1 LGVPVPLPVVAEPL
15 EPLAPLAPP
24 PTLPLV
30 LPAPVLGT
38 VELVPGAVVA
48 EPPVV
53 APAPAPAPAPARRSR
68 KHCSRFSPTRSRHL
82 LLTSMLASVEPET
95 LPLALL
101 PAPVPVEGD
110 TVPPADAPPLTPDPD
125 EAPVLPDAEP
135 EDWAK
140 AAEDRARSAAA
151 VIAFNIMWVISLK
164 DC

>member
-1 LGVPVPLPVVAEPL
+1 LGVPVPLPVVAGPL
-15 EPLAPLAPP
+15 EPLEPLAPP

-38 VELVPGAVVA
+38 VELVPGVVVA

-53 APAPAPAPAPARRSR
+53 APAPAPAPARKSRR
-68 KHCSRFSPTRSRHL
+68 HCSRFSPTRSRHL
-82 LLTSMLASVEPET
+82 LLTSMLASVEPEALPVT
-95 LPLALL
+95 PVPLEPPVPLA
-101 PAPVPVEGD
+101 PA
-110 TVPPADAPPLTPDPD
+110 VPPAEAPPLTPDPD

-151 VIAFNIMWVISLK
+151 VIAFNIMWFISLK